1 MSSSVADFDTSL
13 DAVMSAVETLPTEL
27 AVARELDDAAL
38 LQAQHRIAAARA
50 KLDACASLLA
60 GETGYRSRHDLGLT
74 GLAQR
79 EGFRTPEAL
88 VQHTTGSSTRQ
99 ATTLVTVGTMIRDA
113 ITSTDS
119 DLGAV
124 DTDAGATEVNSA
136 VHEPWLTAVGTAVNT
151 GTLSAEGARAIR
163 TGLGQP
169 TIDGAGS
176 PGAEDPGVTVDLLAT
191 AAARLVQESAELNV
205 DELLKRARELRDELD
220 EAGIAARENAIYQQ
234 RSFRRV
240 KRSNGVSRF
249 ILDPDLETGA
259 YLDDLYDKLT
269 SPRRGGPRFIDPADQ
284 AWAEAVANDERSLD
298 QYLHD
303 SITALLH
310 LGVNAD
316 LGDTRTIVGPRIPA
330 VRVLTT
336 SSTLTGS
343 TGGVG
348 TGHGRIEGCPVPVSL
363 ETVQRIACTGG
374 TIPILFDDNGQ
385 VLDLGREQRLF
396 TPAQKIA
403 ISARDGGCMWTGC
416 DSPPGSTETHHI
428 DQWDRDHGNTDVA
441 LGILLCRHH
450 HLLLHNHH
458 WNIILKDGS
467 YWLIPPPD
475 IDPAQT
481 PRPLASKS
489 AALAD
494 LQRHDLQRHTDQR
507 QTNSAAT
514 G

>member
-1 MSSSVADFDTSL
+1 MSTSVAAFDTSL
-13 DAVMSAVETLPTEL
+13 DAVVSAVEALPTNL
-27 AVARELDDAAL
+27 AVVRELDDAAL
-38 LQAQHRIAAARA
+38 LRAQHRLAAARTT
-50 KLDACASLLA
+50 LDACASLLA
-60 GETGYRSRHDLGLT
+60 GETGYRSRHDLGLK

-113 ITSTDS
+113 ITSADSDSTDS
-119 DLGAV
+119 
-124 DTDAGATEVNSA
+124 TSTEA
-136 VHEPWLTAVGTAVNT
+136 EPREPWLTAVGSAVNS
-151 GTLSAEGARAIR
+151 GILSAEGARAIR

-169 TIDGAGS
+169 TGYTASD
-176 PGAEDPGVTVDLLAT
+176 PDAEPAGVTVGML
-191 AAARLVQESAELNV
+191 AAAATRLLQESSGLNV

-220 EAGIAARENAIYQQ
+220 EAGIGAREKAIYEQ

-249 ILDPDLETGA
+249 ILDPDVETGA

-298 QYLHD
+298 QYAHD

-316 LGDTRTIVGPRIPA
+316 LGDTRAIVGPRIPA
-330 VRVLTT
+330 VRILTT
-336 SSTLTGS
+336 SGTITVTG
-343 TGGVG
+343 TGIA
-348 TGHGRIEGCPVPVSL
+348 TASIGHGRIEGCGVPVSF
-363 ETVQRIACTGG
+363 ETVQRIACAGG
-374 TIPILFDDNGQ
+374 TIPIRFDDNGQ
-385 VLDLGREQRLF
+385 ILDLGREQRLF

-450 HLLLHNHH
+450 HLLLHNNH

-481 PRPLASKS
+481 PRPLVSKS

-494 LQRHDLQRHTDQR
+494 LQRQTDAIKMDY
-507 QTNSAAT
+507 SA
-514 G
+514 

>member
-1 MSSSVADFDTSL
+1 MT
-13 DAVMSAVETLPTEL
+13 SAVEALPTDL

-38 LQAQHRIAAARA
+38 LTAQHRIAAARA

-60 GETGYRSRHDLGLT
+60 GETGYRSRHDLGLK

-88 VQHTTGSSTRQ
+88 VQHATGGSARQ

-113 ITSTDS
+113 ITSADRDS
-119 DLGAV
+119 DTE
-124 DTDAGATEVNSA
+124 DTDA

-151 GTLSAEGARAIR
+151 GTLSAEAARAIR

-169 TIDGAGS
+169 TGDAAGA
-176 PGAEDPGVTVDLLAT
+176 ATAPGVTPEMLAT
-191 AAARLVQESAELNV
+191 AAARLLQESSQLNV

-220 EAGIAARENAIYQQ
+220 EAGIAAREEAIYQQ

-259 YLDDLYDKLT
+259 YLDDLYDKIT

-284 AWAEAVANDERSLD
+284 AWAEAVEGDERSLD
-298 QYLHD
+298 QYVHD
-303 SITALLH
+303 SVTALLR

-316 LGDTRTIVGPRIPA
+316 LGDTRTIVGPRVPA

-336 SSTLTGS
+336 AGDITSIGTGTGTATGISTGS
-343 TGGVG
+343 P
-348 TGHGRIEGCPVPVSL
+348 GHGRIEGSDVPVSL

-441 LGILLCRHH
+441 LGVLLCRHH
-450 HLLLHNHH
+450 HLLLHNNH
-458 WNIILKDGS
+458 WNIILRDGS

-494 LQRHDLQRHTDQR
+494 LQRQTDQR

>member
-1 MSSSVADFDTSL
+1 
-13 DAVMSAVETLPTEL
+13 MSAIEALPTDL
-27 AVARELDDAAL
+27 AAVRELDDADL
-38 LQAQHRIAAARA
+38 LQAQHRLAAARTT
-50 KLDACASLLA
+50 LDACASLLA
-60 GETGYRSRHDLGLT
+60 GETGYRSRRDLGLK

-113 ITSTDS
+113 ITSTDGDS
-119 DLGAV
+119 DTE
-124 DTDAGATEVNSA
+124 DTDA

-151 GTLSAEGARAIR
+151 GTLSAEAARAIR

-169 TIDGAGS
+169 TSDRAGDAD
-176 PGAEDPGVTVDLLAT
+176 AETAGVTPEMLAT
-191 AAARLVQESAELNV
+191 AAARLLQESCQLNV
-205 DELLKRARELRDELD
+205 DELLRRARELRDELD
-220 EAGIAARENAIYQQ
+220 EAGIAAREEAIYQQ

-298 QYLHD
+298 QYAHD

-450 HLLLHNHH
+450 HLLLHNNH
-458 WNIILKDGS
+458 WNIILRDGS

-475 IDPAQT
+475 IDP
-481 PRPLASKS
+481 
-489 AALAD
+489 
-494 LQRHDLQRHTDQR
+494 
-507 QTNSAAT
+507 
-514 G
+514 

>member
-1 MSSSVADFDTSL
+1 MSSSESVFDTAIASVTAAVEQLPSELAPVKALDDSALL
-13 DAVMSAVETLPTEL
+13 DAQRRLASART
-27 AVARELDDAAL
+27 
-38 LQAQHRIAAARA
+38 
-50 KLDACASLLA
+50 KLDACASMLA

-88 VQHTTGSSTRQ
+88 VQHTTGGSARQ

-113 ITSTDS
+113 ITSQSSDDS
-119 DLGAV
+119 SGDGAD
-124 DTDAGATEVNSA
+124 DTYA

-151 GTLSAEGARAIR
+151 GLLSAEAARAIR

-169 TIDGAGS
+169 TGDAPS
-176 PGAEDPGVTVDLLAT
+176 DAETSGVTPEMLAD
-191 AAARLVQESAELNV
+191 AAARLLQESGKLNV

-220 EAGIAARENAIYQQ
+220 EEGIAARETAIYEQ

-259 YLDDLYDKLT
+259 YLDDLYDKMT

-298 QYLHD
+298 QYVHD
-303 SITALLH
+303 SITALLR

-316 LGDTRTIVGPRIPA
+316 LRDTRTIVGPRIPA

-336 SSTLTGS
+336 AGDITSITTGTGTATGIS
-343 TGGVG
+343 TGPV
-348 TGHGRIEGCPVPVSL
+348 GHGRIEGCGVPVSL

-416 DSPPGSTETHHI
+416 DSPPGATETHHI

-450 HLLLHNHH
+450 HLLLHNNH
-458 WNIILKDGS
+458 WNIILRDGS

-494 LQRHDLQRHTDQR
+494 LQRQLTDLQR
-507 QTNSAAT
+507 QTGPVTT